1 MECGVWGACVAKFFR
16 VGAHDPR
23 IKVQGPSA
31 RIQSSRLRVRA
42 QDPRITIEK
51 CSGSIELRV
60 DSFHLT
66 QV

>member
-1 MECGVWGACVAKFFR
+1 MGCGVRALRNSR
-16 VGAHDPR
+16 VRAQDSR

-42 QDPRITIEK
+42 HDSRITIEK

>member
-1 MECGVWGACVAKFFR
+1 MECGVWGAGVAKFFR
-16 VGAHDPR
+16 VRAQDSR

-31 RIQSSRLRVRA
+31 RTQSSRLRVRA
-42 QDPRITIEK
+42 HDSRTTIEK
-51 CSGSIELRV
+51 WSGSIELRV